1 MIYRQ
6 NIVLKRF
13 NSIAQQVRTE
23 EMCKNLLRM
32 FFWHD
37 YTPVKKRSIFTYM
50 EELYK
55 EPSVED
61 VTNFNSGM
69 PCPPC
74 LCQKLK
80 IELKQTQFLSLYI
93 STQNWLKMM

>member
-1 MIYRQ
+1 MG
-6 NIVLKRF
+6 
-13 NSIAQQVRTE
+13 
-23 EMCKNLLRM
+23 
-32 FFWHD
+32 
-37 YTPVKKRSIFTYM
+37 
-50 EELYK
+50 ELYK

-69 PCPPC
+69 PRPPC

>member
-37 YTPVKKRSIFTYM
+37 YTPVKKRSIFTWRSSKKSPVWRM
-50 EELYK
+50 S
-55 EPSVED
+55 P
-61 VTNFNSGM
+61 
-69 PCPPC
+69 
-74 LCQKLK
+74 
-80 IELKQTQFLSLYI
+80 I
-93 STQNWLKMM
+93 STLVCLAHLVFAKN